1 VQGGIDL
8 GAAAI
13 DNVTASLDPHPSQAL
28 DRDLVKTLVIS
39 SSRDGYHAG
48 PWMLNPQQHYGV
60 SA

>member
-1 VQGGIDL
+1 VQRRIDL

-13 DNVTASLDPHPSQAL
+13 DNVTASIDPHPSQAP
-28 DRDLVKTLVIS
+28 DQDLAKTLVIS

-48 PWMLNPQQHYGV
+48 PWMLNPQQNYGV